1 MATMDLDQ
9 LHPIE
14 DLSRRTLMELSE
26 RIARSRTEEQ
36 FVYRECE
43 IDELWRLL
51 GPAHAEDD
59 NAALRAGVMEVHD
72 LVGVDGDPGR
82 AATRLREIALATA
95 AM

>member
-43 IDELWRLL
+43 IDEVWRLL
-51 GPAHAEDD
+51 GPAHAPGD
-59 NAALRAGVMEVHD
+59 NVALRAAVMEVHD
-72 LVGVDGDPGR
+72 LVGVDGDPRR
-82 AATRLREIALATA
+82 AAERLRAIAV
-95 AM
+95 